1 MRPLAQSQAIPLIIQ
16 IYCRKIILS
25 IIIFKKLNL
34 NHFIRFTLNE
44 EKVRKGSGRN
54 IVHSTFV
61 SDVAIYKKTPE
72 NNVSVI
78 MSTGEE
84 NQANNEEQVNITEN
98 ISSDED
104 FKTPIDKKLQ
114 TLLNSVNIQ

>member
-1 MRPLAQSQAIPLIIQ
+1 
-16 IYCRKIILS
+16 
-25 IIIFKKLNL
+25 
-34 NHFIRFTLNE
+34 
-44 EKVRKGSGRN
+44 
-54 IVHSTFV
+54 
-61 SDVAIYKKTPE
+61 
-72 NNVSVI
+72 

-114 TLLNSVNIQ
+114 TLLNFVNIQ